1 MRGTSGAQAYHPC
14 ARRGEVVET
23 HPVLQVGAR
32 TGDIGLGLR
41 RGGESR
47 VRGHGTRREATLCL
61 APHWGSM
68 LGCDVL
74 GCLCLLQAIPCSPYL
89 EPWDPSWRRRQ
100 PQQQQQQSQP
110 QQQAQAGKD
119 PDAAA
124 GAAAPAAGALH
135 SSHSHSSSSSG
146 CWGNGCLSGGQRQ
159 A

>member
-1 MRGTSGAQAYHPC
+1 
-14 ARRGEVVET
+14 
-23 HPVLQVGAR
+23 
-32 TGDIGLGLR
+32 
-41 RGGESR
+41 
-47 VRGHGTRREATLCL
+47 VRGHGTRREATRCS
-61 APHWGSM
+61 AAHWGSM

-100 PQQQQQQSQP
+100 PQQQQQSQP